1 MGATTS
7 LLILRQLEDKKVC
20 LDFYINF
27 LQEVGIWDR
36 VRKTLRNG
44 KVCLEM
50 FFMKMS
56 RLYSNKRHGAHINY
70 TVCN

>member
-50 FFMKMS
+50 FFM
-56 RLYSNKRHGAHINY
+56 
-70 TVCN
+70 

>member
-50 FFMKMS
+50 LFQVHRVDIQAIF
-56 RLYSNKRHGAHINY
+56 Y
-70 TVCN
+70 

>member
-50 FFMKMS
+50 FFQVHHVG
-56 RLYSNKRHGAHINY
+56 RILDIN
-70 TVCN
+70 CLHARPLLL